1 VTTLALER
9 VTFDHPGPVRALDGI
24 DLVIPAGDV
33 LALVGPNGSGKST
46 LLQLLDGLL
55 RPSSGRVM
63 VDGRDAAT
71 MRVAE
76 LARSVALGMAEPDR
90 QLFGRTVLAEASFG
104 LRQLGRSRD
113 EAEELALGAL
123 EAAGL
128 ADVADAH
135 PGDLGAARRRL
146 LVIASVVA
154 MGTPIV
160 ALDEPT
166 AGLDARGRDRA
177 RSIVAGLR
185 DEGRTVVLAGHDL
198 RFLAAVADRVVE
210 LDLGRIVRVA
220 ESADIGDA
228 AERRRPLD
236 IVPGL
241 RGRFV
246 DRGGRDAARSGRSH
260 RRKGR

>member
-1 VTTLALER
+1 MATVTTIALER

-24 DLVIPAGDV
+24 DLVIPAGEV

-55 RPSSGRVM
+55 RPSSGRIL

-76 LARSVALGMAEPDR
+76 LARIVALGMAEPGR
-90 QLFGRTVLAEASFG
+90 QIFGRTVLAEAAFG
-104 LRQLGRSRD
+104 PRQLGRARQ
-113 EAEELALGAL
+113 EADELALGAL
-123 EAAGL
+123 DAAGL
-128 ADVADAH
+128 AGVAGAH

-154 MGTPIV
+154 MGTPVV

-166 AGLDARGRDRA
+166 SGLDARGRERA

-198 RFLAAVADRVVE
+198 PFLGAVADRVIALE
-210 LDLGRIVRVA
+210 GGRIVRT
-220 ESADIGDA
+220 
-228 AERRRPLD
+228 
-236 IVPGL
+236 
-241 RGRFV
+241 
-246 DRGGRDAARSGRSH
+246 
-260 RRKGR
+260 